1 MSILNQWLEELYQEL
16 QGISE
21 DDRQDILE
29 SYEEQINE
37 MIELN
42 VNENEILSKL
52 GSPKKV
58 AQEIKQSFT
67 ETETMSEHKEQ
78 PVFHAEEKTSDDV
91 IKKGLLIFVFI
102 ITLFIS
108 LFFFITALRLIIG
121 GILLFQLSFGFMFAV
136 LGLGVV
142 FLNLGIATFYIGYLG
157 YKRMSERLN

>member
-21 DDRQDILE
+21 DDRQDIVK

-42 VNENEILSKL
+42 VNEHEILSKL

-67 ETETMSEHKEQ
+67 DTETISEPENQ
-78 PVFHAEEKTSDDV
+78 VVFNVGEKTSDDV

-121 GILLFQLSFGFMFAV
+121 GSLLFQLSFGLMFAV

-157 YKRMSERLN
+157 YKRISERLN

>member
-21 DDRQDILE
+21 DDRQDIVE

-42 VNENEILSKL
+42 VNEHEILSKL
-52 GSPKKV
+52 GLPKKV
-58 AQEIKQSFT
+58 AQEIKMSFT
-67 ETETMSEHKEQ
+67 DTETISEPKEQ

-121 GILLFQLSFGFMFAV
+121 GILLFQLSLGLMFAV
-136 LGLGVV
+136 LGLGIV

-157 YKRMSERLN
+157 YKRMSEGLN

>member
-1 MSILNQWLEELYQEL
+1 M
-16 QGISE
+16 
-21 DDRQDILE
+21 
-29 SYEEQINE
+29 
-37 MIELN
+37 
-42 VNENEILSKL
+42 
-52 GSPKKV
+52 

-67 ETETMSEHKEQ
+67 DTDTVSEPKQ
-78 PVFHAEEKTSDDV
+78 QVVFNAGEKTGDDV

>member
-21 DDRQDILE
+21 DDRQDIVE

-42 VNENEILSKL
+42 VNEHEILSKL

-67 ETETMSEHKEQ
+67 DTDTVSEPKEQ
-78 PVFHAEEKTSDDV
+78 PVFNAGEKTGDDV

-108 LFFFITALRLIIG
+108 LFFFNFIKNACPIVCSLSNRYSILLLII
-121 GILLFQLSFGFMFAV
+121 FC
-136 LGLGVV
+136 
-142 FLNLGIATFYIGYLG
+142 
-157 YKRMSERLN
+157 

>member
-21 DDRQDILE
+21 DDRQDIVE

-42 VNENEILSKL
+42 VNEHEILSKL

-67 ETETMSEHKEQ
+67 DTDTVSEPKQ
-78 PVFHAEEKTSDDV
+78 QVVFNAGEKTGDDV

-121 GILLFQLSFGFMFAV
+121 GSLLFQLSFGLMFAV

-142 FLNLGIATFYIGYLG
+142 FLNLGIATFYLGYLG

>member
-42 VNENEILSKL
+42 VNEHEILSKL

-67 ETETMSEHKEQ
+67 DTDTVSEPKQ
-78 PVFHAEEKTSDDV
+78 QVVFNAGEKTGDDV

-121 GILLFQLSFGFMFAV
+121 GILLFQLSFGLMFAV

>member
-21 DDRQDILE
+21 DDRQDIVE

-42 VNENEILSKL
+42 VNEHEILSKL
-52 GSPKKV
+52 GLPKKV

-67 ETETMSEHKEQ
+67 ETETMSEPKEQ
-78 PVFHAEEKTSDDV
+78 LVFHAEEKTSDDV

-121 GILLFQLSFGFMFAV
+121 GVLLFQLSLGLMFAV

-142 FLNLGIATFYIGYLG
+142 FSNLGIATFYIGYLG

>member
-21 DDRQDILE
+21 DDRQDIVE

-42 VNENEILSKL
+42 VNEHEILSKL

-78 PVFHAEEKTSDDV
+78 PIFHAEEKTSDDV

-121 GILLFQLSFGFMFAV
+121 GSLLFQLSFGLMFAV

-157 YKRMSERLN
+157 YKRMSEGLN

>member
-21 DDRQDILE
+21 DDRQDIVE

-42 VNENEILSKL
+42 VNEHEILSKL

-67 ETETMSEHKEQ
+67 DTETISEPENQ
-78 PVFHAEEKTSDDV
+78 VVFNVGEKTSDDV

-121 GILLFQLSFGFMFAV
+121 GILLFQLSFGLMFAV

>member
-21 DDRQDILE
+21 DDRQDIVE

-42 VNENEILSKL
+42 VNEHEILSKL

-67 ETETMSEHKEQ
+67 DTDTVSR
-78 PVFHAEEKTSDDV
+78 A
-91 IKKGLLIFVFI
+91 KGA
-102 ITLFIS
+102 S
-108 LFFFITALRLIIG
+108 LFLM
-121 GILLFQLSFGFMFAV
+121 Q
-136 LGLGVV
+136 
-142 FLNLGIATFYIGYLG
+142 
-157 YKRMSERLN
+157 ERKQAMM

>member
-16 QGISE
+16 QVISE

>member
-21 DDRQDILE
+21 DDRQDIVE

-42 VNENEILSKL
+42 VNEHEILSKL

-67 ETETMSEHKEQ
+67 DTDTVSEPKQ
-78 PVFHAEEKTSDDV
+78 QVVFNAGEKTGDDV
-91 IKKGLLIFVFI
+91 IKKGLIIFVFI
-102 ITLFIS
+102 ISLFIS
-108 LFFFITALRLIIG
+108 VFFFITALRLIIG
-121 GILLFQLSFGFMFAV
+121 GILLFQLSFGLMFAV

-142 FLNLGIATFYIGYLG
+142 FLNLGIATFYLGYLG

>member
-121 GILLFQLSFGFMFAV
+121 GILLFQLSFGLMFAV

>member
-21 DDRQDILE
+21 DDRQDIVE

-42 VNENEILSKL
+42 VNEHEILSKL

-67 ETETMSEHKEQ
+67 DTETISESKEQ

-121 GILLFQLSFGFMFAV
+121 GILLFQLSFGLMFAV

>member
-21 DDRQDILE
+21 DDRQDIVE

-42 VNENEILSKL
+42 VNEHEILSKL

-67 ETETMSEHKEQ
+67 DTDTVSEPKEQ
-78 PVFHAEEKTSDDV
+78 PVFNAEEKTGDDV
-91 IKKGLLIFVFI
+91 IKKGLIIFVFI
-102 ITLFIS
+102 ISLFIS

-121 GILLFQLSFGFMFAV
+121 GILLFQLSFGLMFAV

-142 FLNLGIATFYIGYLG
+142 FLNLGIATFYLGYLG
-157 YKRMSERLN
+157 YKRISERLN

>member
-108 LFFFITALRLIIG
+108 LFFFITALRLMIG
-121 GILLFQLSFGFMFAV
+121 GILLFQLSFGLMFAV

-142 FLNLGIATFYIGYLG
+142 FLNLGIATFYLGYLG

>member
-21 DDRQDILE
+21 DDRQDIVE

-42 VNENEILSKL
+42 VNEHEILSKL

-67 ETETMSEHKEQ
+67 DTDTVSEPKQ
-78 PVFHAEEKTSDDV
+78 QVVFNAGEKTGDDV
-91 IKKGLLIFVFI
+91 IKKGLIIFVFI
-102 ITLFIS
+102 ISLFIS

-121 GILLFQLSFGFMFAV
+121 GILLFQLSFGLMFAV

-142 FLNLGIATFYIGYLG
+142 FLNLRIATFYLGYLG

>member
-21 DDRQDILE
+21 DDRQDIIE

-42 VNENEILSKL
+42 VNEHEILSKL

-67 ETETMSEHKEQ
+67 DTDTVSEPKQ
-78 PVFHAEEKTSDDV
+78 QVVFNAGEKTGDDV

-121 GILLFQLSFGFMFAV
+121 GSLLFQLSFGLMFAV

>member
-67 ETETMSEHKEQ
+67 DTETISEPKEQ

-121 GILLFQLSFGFMFAV
+121 GILLFQLSFGLMFAV

-142 FLNLGIATFYIGYLG
+142 FLNLGIATFYLGYLG

>member
-21 DDRQDILE
+21 DDRQDIVE

-42 VNENEILSKL
+42 VNEHEILSKL

-67 ETETMSEHKEQ
+67 DTDTVSEPKQ
-78 PVFHAEEKTSDDV
+78 QVVFNAGEKTGDDV
-91 IKKGLLIFVFI
+91 IKKGLIIFVFI
-102 ITLFIS
+102 ISLFIS

-121 GILLFQLSFGFMFAV
+121 GILLFQLSFGLMFAV
-136 LGLGVV
+136 LGLGIV